1 MATKKGS
8 KITKESDETLI
19 LETKDPIAGVWI
31 TLSVA
36 DKQDEEQVEHITDL
50 AANCAKAELLYRLIE
65 RAVTVRT
72 QVTETI
78 VQGEGKEPTP
88 VAGMT

>member
-8 KITKESDETLI
+8 KITKASEETLI

-36 DKQDEEQVEHITDL
+36 DSADEEQVEYITDL
-50 AANCAKAELLYRLIE
+50 AANCAKAEMLYRLIK
-65 RAVTVRT
+65 RAVTTRT
-72 QVTETI
+72 QISETI
-78 VQGEGKEPTP
+78 VQGEGMEPTP
-88 VAGMT
+88 VK

>member
-8 KITKESDETLI
+8 KITKTSDKTLI

-31 TLSVA
+31 TFTVA
-36 DKQDEEQVEHITDL
+36 EHADEEQVENIMAL
-50 AANCAKAELLYRLIE
+50 AVKCEKAKMLYRLIE
-65 RAVTVRT
+65 RDVTVRT
-72 QVTETI
+72 QITETI
-78 VQGEGKEPTP
+78 VQGEGKEATP